1 MRDRRGWVW
10 VAAVAGL
17 VVAGACRPEAEPGPA
32 AAAHAEAVEDAG
44 PPPGELPVGVTVEEA
59 REGQRLYRVA
69 CVMCHGEG
77 GEGTQLGPSL
87 VDGEWRLAE
96 GGAHDQIVQ
105 VVRAGVEAPEAFP
118 VPMPDAETAGLSEE
132 QVRAVAAYAYSLGR
146 RG

>member
-1 MRDRRGWVW
+1 MRDSRGWLW

-17 VVAGACRPEAEPGPA
+17 AVIGACRPEAEPGAA

-44 PPPGELPVGVTVEEA
+44 PPPGELPEGVTAEEA
-59 REGQRLYRVA
+59 REGRRLYRVA
-69 CVMCHGEG
+69 CVMCHGEN

-87 VDGEWRLAE
+87 VDGEWRLAGE
-96 GGAHDQIVQ
+96 GGHDQIVQ
-105 VVRAGVEAPEAFP
+105 VVRAGVETPEEYP